1 MLTSYLQSVSSAAAG
16 DVLLSYSADQII
28 SRVTIEGNAYE
39 KQIADLMVREY
50 VHSADVLENNLK
62 VLEVKFSLPAKRRK
76 FRKTVM
82 FRRIRSFLFIIRWS
96 MRFTRTCI
104 RLRILPSIC

>member
-39 KQIADLMVREY
+39 KQIADLMVRQY
-50 VHSADVLENNLK
+50 VHSADVLENNPK
-62 VLEVKFSLPAKRRK
+62 VFGSE
-76 FRKTVM
+76 
-82 FRRIRSFLFIIRWS
+82 
-96 MRFTRTCI
+96 
-104 RLRILPSIC
+104 ILSSCEKKKVPENSYVS